1 MNKHF
6 YWLTSIIPVI
16 LWSIYILFSESNT
29 KVRFNF
35 WSLVFI
41 LILIFA
47 FSFYKLIKDEEIRK
61 SVIYYFSYG
70 ILTVLITFV
79 ILLTQYEITK
89 PNAEYDGL
97 GIIIYSLLVMA
108 CFFGTGLVVLI
119 FKELNKRFKKL

>member
-47 FSFYKLIKDEEIRK
+47 FSFYKLIKDEEIRR
-61 SVIYYFSYG
+61 VA
-70 ILTVLITFV
+70 T
-79 ILLTQYEITK
+79 
-89 PNAEYDGL
+89 
-97 GIIIYSLLVMA
+97 
-108 CFFGTGLVVLI
+108 
-119 FKELNKRFKKL
+119 RFI